1 MSLNLYI
8 LYLSMLAAA
17 LMFLFLLYMLLR
29 GKAWARVLFTFLI
42 LSGLYI
48 GLFSKFNY
56 TPIILAFISN
66 IVTLADIVSLGLLW
80 HPATTRWFKA
90 MKGARH
96 VDRGG
101 KSAGSSEKNENAE
114 TDATV
119 SAFQTTYSVISY
131 KKLLKL
137 LRFIRATYILVIT
150 QIITN
155 IVISYNL
162 GILKEITK
170 PAISQ
175 NTTGINNM
183 DRGISLFLLVI
194 LVISLVYFF
203 IEMIIDKKLHIYPQ
217 RYIDKSYSPK
227 MIYFLSFL
235 YAFSFFT
242 LNSWIA
248 CTFLKADG
256 YRIIYYILM
265 NIFVIFIIYKSMI
278 QKIKNKKIWRNF
290 WIVALCALPIMM
302 GLVYFTKV
310 LIAPYGMAIITEPV
324 SIIINNVV
332 SSS

>member
-1 MSLNLYI
+1 
-8 LYLSMLAAA
+8 
-17 LMFLFLLYMLLR
+17 
-29 GKAWARVLFTFLI
+29 
-42 LSGLYI
+42 
-48 GLFSKFNY
+48 
-56 TPIILAFISN
+56 
-66 IVTLADIVSLGLLW
+66 
-80 HPATTRWFKA
+80 
-90 MKGARH
+90 
-96 VDRGG
+96 
-101 KSAGSSEKNENAE
+101 
-114 TDATV
+114 
-119 SAFQTTYSVISY
+119 
-131 KKLLKL
+131 
-137 LRFIRATYILVIT
+137 
-150 QIITN
+150 
-155 IVISYNL
+155 
-162 GILKEITK
+162 
-170 PAISQ
+170 
-175 NTTGINNM
+175 
-183 DRGISLFLLVI
+183 
-194 LVISLVYFF
+194 
-203 IEMIIDKKLHIYPQ
+203 
-217 RYIDKSYSPK
+217 